1 MKINKGREAKSN
13 LLPLY
18 IKKHSVGKVHSKFKN
33 GLNVQFGDYLIYIS
47 SIDAPL
53 SAFGLNIKE
62 EVLRKLLNSVNI
74 QDIVVSKGDKLLF
87 YSTYEIITV
96 DYTNIEEIDLKLP
109 KINCSIDEIANTK
122 LYSYLKKV
130 NFKEVIGIELND
142 VTYKYLDLLLSS
154 DKEDFMIN
162 SMIIRYFTGRGKGLT
177 PSGDDILTGF
187 TLALMTF
194 GRFYNWTRAIRSE
207 VTTKATTMISTAYLN
222 ALLEGYA
229 SENFMQLITLID
241 ENDVDIIEKVIKK
254 VQSYGHTSGNDT
266 LFGFFLGLKFL
277 INKEE

>member
-18 IKKHSVGKVHSKFKN
+18 IKNHSVGKVHSKFNN
-33 GLNVQFGDYLIYIS
+33 GFNVQFGEHLIYIS
-47 SIDAPL
+47 SIKASL

-62 EVLRKLLNSVNI
+62 EVLRQLLYSVNI
-74 QDIVVSKGDKLLF
+74 QDIVISKGDKLLF
-87 YSTYEIITV
+87 YSNFEIITV
-96 DYTNIEEIDLKLP
+96 DYTNIEVINLTLP
-109 KINCSIDEIANTK
+109 KINCCIDNIANTK
-122 LYSYLKKV
+122 LYRYLKRI
-130 NFKEVIGIELND
+130 NFQEIIGIDIDD
-142 VTYKYLDLLLSS
+142 VTCKYLDLLLSS
-154 DKEDFMIN
+154 DKDNFMIN
-162 SMIIRYFTGRGKGLT
+162 SKIIRYFTGRGKGLT

-187 TLALMTF
+187 TLALMMF
-194 GRFYNWTRAIRSE
+194 GKFNNWTRAIQSE
-207 VTTKATTMISTAYLN
+207 VTTKTTTIISTAYLN

-229 SENFMQLITLID
+229 SEQFIQLIMLID
-241 ENDVDIIEKVIKK
+241 EDTIDTIYKVVNK